1 MPSRSPMRHPSRSA
15 TINGPGPSG
24 RYDRPVRIRTGRFF
38 VGGAGGGA
46 FEYAGR
52 EEGAGEVHRIGA
64 TGTSSSS
71 RRQGKAKCPNNRS
84 QGDRAG
90 AWDQCSIIKTSGAV
104 TARNDSKRC
113 RRIRRRPRRQRQGKW
128 FGVCREQSFRARTAR
143 TKSQAPCGRLVMK
156 WVKPGI
162 RAARYGRGRGSER
175 QGQHDE
181 VVPGIRAAGSA
192 GRCRG

>member
-24 RYDRPVRIRTGRFF
+24 RYDRPVRIRKIGRASCRTGRFF
-38 VGGAGGGA
+38 VGGTGQA

-71 RRQGKAKCPNNRS
+71 GRQGKAKCPNNRS

-128 FGVCREQSFRARTAR
+128 FGACREQSFRARATR
-143 TKSQAPCGRLVMK
+143 TKSQAPCGRLIMK
-156 WVKPGI
+156 RPKPEI
-162 RAARYGRGRGSER
+162 RAARQADKVWPE
-175 QGQHDE
+175 
-181 VVPGIRAAGSA
+181 IRAGGSA

>member
-38 VGGAGGGA
+38 VGGTGQA

-71 RRQGKAKCPNNRS
+71 RRQSKAKRPNNRS

-104 TARNDSKRC
+104 AARNDSKRC
-113 RRIRRRPRRQRQGKW
+113 RSIRRRPRRQRQGKW
-128 FGVCREQSFRARTAR
+128 FGACREQSFRARTAR

-162 RAARYGRGRGSER
+162 RAARYGRGRDQS
-175 QGQHDE
+175 
-181 VVPGIRAAGSA
+181 
-192 GRCRG
+192 GRVSWSMSWLKVRR